1 MIADGGR
8 LMHYT
13 PLPSRALALQAVL
26 SRRAVEAVTQDDYY
40 ALSDMAHGAL
50 LLAPSVSSDLCS
62 YLLAISEEA
71 AAMAEMGGNHD

>member
-1 MIADGGR
+1 MT
-8 LMHYT
+8 HT
-13 PLPSRALALQAVL
+13 PLPAAAWALQAIL
-26 SRRAVEAVTQDDYY
+26 SRRAVEAATPDDYY
-40 ALSDMAHGAL
+40 ALSDMAHGAM

>member
-1 MIADGGR
+1 MSSV
-8 LMHYT
+8 
-13 PLPSRALALQAVL
+13 PLPARAQPLQLGLTWRAITASSRA
-26 SRRAVEAVTQDDYY
+26 DYY
-40 ALSDMAHGAL
+40 AIADMAHGAL

>member
-1 MIADGGR
+1 MT
-8 LMHYT
+8 HV
-13 PLPSRALALQAVL
+13 PLPPTAKLLQAIL